1 MRTLCG
7 HVTTFTDIHVDLQ
20 HLAKSDPLIEN
31 PFMGNSTSSPLGDIT
46 KPEPKRRGRKP
57 GSGKVPGSGRKPGVT
72 NKIPKD
78 MKSIILARGK
88 PLELLCDI
96 SRGVKIRTGP
106 QAGPGE
112 PQYTYPTLQERA
124 AAAKIL
130 LDKLMPAANGVTG
143 KDGEA
148 ADMEGF
154 SEIEAARRIA
164 FTLANAA
171 RGTPKP
177 PPPEPEALPDPVP
190 QSTTWYNAATPPD
203 PKPAQVI
210 PPAAPAYHYEP
221 TAEELAQREFDAHI
235 NRASNR
241 AIGAGG
247 SRPQVIT
254 QRPR

>member
-1 MRTLCG
+1 M
-7 HVTTFTDIHVDLQ
+7 FTDIHIDLQ
-20 HLAKSDPLIEN
+20 HLAKTDPLIEN

-106 QAGPGE
+106 QAGPGA

-130 LDKLMPAANGVTG
+130 LDKLMPTANGVAG

-148 ADMEGF
+148 STTPSFDEMNPVEQRA
-154 SEIEAARRIA
+154 IARNIA
-164 FTLANAA
+164 FVLAKAA
-171 RGTPKP
+171 RGEPKP
-177 PPPEPEALPDPVP
+177 SPEPDALPDPAP

-210 PPAAPAYHYEP
+210 PPAPPSYDYEP

-241 AIGAGG
+241 AIGVG

>member
-1 MRTLCG
+1 
-7 HVTTFTDIHVDLQ
+7 
-20 HLAKSDPLIEN
+20 
-31 PFMGNSTSSPLGDIT
+31 MGNSTSSPLGDIT

-57 GSGKVPGSGRKPGVT
+57 GCGKVPGSGRKPGVT

-130 LDKLMPAANGVTG
+130 LDKLMPTANGVAG
-143 KDGEA
+143 KDGEDGA
-148 ADMEGF
+148 PLSPSFNDM
-154 SEIEAARRIA
+154 SPIEQRSIARNIA
-164 FTLANAA
+164 FVLARA
-171 RGTPKP
+171 TKDT
-177 PPPEPEALPDPVP
+177 PPPEPEALPDPEP
-190 QSTTWYNAATPPD
+190 QPTTWYNATTPPD

-210 PPAAPAYHYEP
+210 PPEPNAYHYEP
-221 TAEELAQREFDAHI
+221 TPEEVARREFDAHI

-241 AIGAGG
+241 AIGGAT
-247 SRPQVIT
+247 SHPKVIT

>member
-1 MRTLCG
+1 
-7 HVTTFTDIHVDLQ
+7 
-20 HLAKSDPLIEN
+20 
-31 PFMGNSTSSPLGDIT
+31 MGNSTSSPLGDIT

-57 GSGKVPGSGRKPGVT
+57 GCGKVPGSGRKPGVT

-130 LDKLMPAANGVTG
+130 LDKLMPAANGVAG
-143 KDGEA
+143 KDGEDGA
-148 ADMEGF
+148 PLTPSFDKMNP
-154 SEIEAARRIA
+154 IEQRDVARR
-164 FTLANAA
+164 LAYVLTCATEGA
-171 RGTPKP
+171 QGS
-177 PPPEPEALPDPVP
+177 EPEALPDPEP
-190 QSTTWYNAATPPD
+190 QTETWYNATTPPD

-210 PPAAPAYHYEP
+210 PPKPQSYHYEP
-221 TAEELAQREFDAHI
+221 TAEELARREFDAHI

-241 AIGAGG
+241 AMDGG
-247 SRPQVIT
+247 ISRPNVIT